1 MQSPPDTSPPLGEVE
16 SGVRAEEETEETDPG
31 HFILSNSVSAEVQKI
46 EAVVVSSTAAA
57 DATAATEAPSTDLMS
72 RMMGGLPSW
81 GMFSAAESEDEVHNA
96 WGEQD
101 SEEMLGQRAL
111 ELHQA
116 RGIELPGVPIETSA
130 QARLAKRKQKA
141 KAQAKRKA
149 HLEVTNAEATGSHLF
164 AGTSS
169 MMSMLSNFTSM
180 GRAVSSNADEEE
192 VHNAWGD
199 DTDSKLVERAAELEQ
214 ARGIVV
220 PMPQVQ
226 STGRE
231 RLAKRRQKAQKQ
243 NNEAVVSSTTAA
255 DATATE
261 TPSTDLMS
269 RMMGGLPSWG
279 MFSAAESEDE
289 VHNAWGEQDTE
300 EMLGQRALELHQAR
314 GIELPGVPIETSAQA
329 RLAKRKQKAKAQA
342 KRKAHLE
349 VTNAEATGSHLFA
362 GTSSMMSMLSNF
374 TSMGRAVSSNADE
387 EEVHN
392 AWGDDTDSKLVE
404 RAAELEQARG
414 IVVPM
419 PQVQSTGRERLAKRR
434 QKAQKQNNETVVV
447 EADTAEPTSAG
458 RVTASFFAAAAT
470 GIVQFQ
476 RWRFP

>member
-1 MQSPPDTSPPLGEVE
+1 ASKSDLEKGASCTAEGLAGHCSDGFKQSGLAILVQSPPDTSPPLGEVE

-243 NNEAVVSSTTAA
+243 NNE
-255 DATATE
+255 
-261 TPSTDLMS
+261 
-269 RMMGGLPSWG
+269 
-279 MFSAAESEDE
+279 
-289 VHNAWGEQDTE
+289 
-300 EMLGQRALELHQAR
+300 
-314 GIELPGVPIETSAQA
+314 
-329 RLAKRKQKAKAQA
+329 
-342 KRKAHLE
+342 
-349 VTNAEATGSHLFA
+349 
-362 GTSSMMSMLSNF
+362 
-374 TSMGRAVSSNADE
+374 
-387 EEVHN
+387 
-392 AWGDDTDSKLVE
+392 
-404 RAAELEQARG
+404 
-414 IVVPM
+414 
-419 PQVQSTGRERLAKRR
+419 
-434 QKAQKQNNETVVV
+434 TVVV

-476 RWRFP
+476 RLLNLTSSGEDEIDEVFCIWGEDDTPERYKERVVEMELARSDQSARLPHHRVIRQRRKGGTSPTKKDQDDPFLLDLQEQIE